1 MRRALAFC
9 LCLLA
14 VLLPLDHALAEGEAV
29 NGYPNWAERVLLE
42 WMNRARSDPQ
52 ADLAAC
58 TVTNGVSNCQ
68 ESACYSSAAT
78 PRHIDFNLQRS
89 ARFHGDHMRI
99 NNYFD
104 HPSECTLVGNIPALY
119 PNTCGGAA
127 SCSCTQGALTSDQ
140 NAWTDPFS
148 RMQLFGASVNGAG
161 EIIAAGYNG
170 PNATFY
176 AWLYEPTSTTSCGF
190 NEENGHRFLLL
201 SDGYGPAAGAGY
213 TSTQDYSVMDFAGT
227 AANTYKIPSGSHY
240 PRQATTVDA
249 WANWY
254 DTAAPSSTKIN
265 VDGVCSNMTLGR
277 GSSTNGAWHA
287 SVNGVGSGCHRY
299 QFAFK
304 DSGGNTVLYPSSG
317 SLGIGNGGATC
328 PDWSTTALPSCDNT
342 PPPPTSPF
350 VALNPARLL
359 DTRGGAQTIDGQ
371 FAGTGA
377 VNGGGQLDLAVLG
390 RGGLP
395 AAGVT
400 AVVLNVTVT
409 NPTAPGFVTVWPG
422 DASRPFA
429 SNLNFVP
436 GATTPNLVIVK
447 VGANGLVSLFNS
459 AGQTDLIVDVTGY
472 FGSTST
478 LTAMTPARLLDT
490 RSTGTTIDGQ
500 YQAGGAYAT
509 FEQRDLGIAGR
520 AGIPASGVGAA
531 ILNVTA
537 TAPTSSGYL
546 TIWPSTSSQP
556 PTSNLNFVPGLTVPN
571 LVISKVGTDGKVALF
586 NSAGQTDVIA
596 DVEGWFPA
604 SSELTALVPARLMD
618 TRPGF
623 TTVDGSFAGKGALSA
638 GASVDLTV
646 LNRGGVPTSGVGAVA
661 LNVTVAG
668 ATAAGYVTAWPT
680 GSGRPLASNL
690 NFVPGQLV
698 PNMVIARVGSGG
710 KVSLF
715 NSSGNTQL
723 VVDVV
728 GWFAQ

>member
-287 SVNGVGSGCHRY
+287 SVSGVGSGCHRY

-500 YQAGGAYAT
+500 YQAGGAYTT

-646 LNRGGVPTSGVGAVA
+646 LNRGGVPASGVGAVA